1 MLYLQKIFPFDLR
14 KHSRIK
20 QARIRIRT
28 FGNDE
33 CFHRISKGIFEKK
46 EKRNVSLHLFNHIYS
61 LSCFAMVCR

>member
-46 EKRNVSLHLFNHIYS
+46 RKT
-61 LSCFAMVCR
+61 